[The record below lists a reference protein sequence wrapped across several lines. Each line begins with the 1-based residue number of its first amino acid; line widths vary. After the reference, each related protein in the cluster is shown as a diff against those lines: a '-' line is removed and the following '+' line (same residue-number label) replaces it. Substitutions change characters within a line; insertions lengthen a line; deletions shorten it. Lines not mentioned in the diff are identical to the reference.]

1 MARRRSTVS
10 RLRNLLL
17 LGLVLAVAAVGGLFL
32 FGRAGRRTDSRPEET
47 ETRAGQGTTL
57 IGEDFD
63 YTFTEGK
70 RPIFRIRGDSI
81 RADQAG
87 TVFLDGVGVTLY
99 DERGQAYHVESKEAS
114 FNRASNEGRLQGDV
128 FLKGPGGLELHT
140 VQLQIREKGQLLVC
154 PRQVEIRYAEQY
166 VAHGQR
172 LRVDL
177 PTEVFVLQGKARV
190 NSLPGAENP
199 VAAVAQRAI
208 YERQKR
214 LLRIEGGAQL
224 RRGRQRIQAQRITAF
239 LSQDE
244 SSLLFVRALWNVKGQ
259 SASTRVQEGQP
270 PALVRFSGRDLAVI
284 LQPQGNEV
292 RKVDLEGTGRERI
305 SLETTGRGVTRTL
318 TAVRVEGV
326 LAEGVLS
333 EAEAFGGVELR
344 ENVRARPAQG
354 IAGGVRQARGK
365 RGLATFDPDGQLVK
379 ASLFNEV
386 FFQDPQV
393 RAEGNRATLDL
404 EADRGEFFGNPVD
417 VKSEKGELHAPRI
430 VYDTEHQVVNA
441 QGGVRAL
448 LEQDEDAAMA
458 STPLAEGEGPV
469 RVEAK
474 EAFWRQ
480 EPSSFLFRGDVRS
493 WRGEN
498 LMLSQE
504 LRGDQVQDRLTASGG
519 VKTLWI
525 PEQGGAGSPTGGG
538 AGSAKTPTQPASRA
552 PIEVVAS
559 ELVYEQGS
567 RVLTYTGGVRIEQ
580 QGKTLQCQKV
590 EVRLDEKNEPQVM
603 TCSGQARLND
613 PAAGRNIEGETAVY
627 RITQRQ
633 VEFTGAKVIMRDREG
648 NQVQGRRVLYWIDDG
663 KVEVKGRDGTA
674 AGTG

>member
-1 MARRRSTVS
+1 MARRSSTIA
-10 RLRNLLL
+10 RLRTLLL
-17 LGLVLAVAAVGGLFL
+17 LGLVLAVAAVAGLFL
-32 FGRAGRRTDSRPEET
+32 FGRAGQRSDSRPEET
-47 ETRAGQGTTL
+47 ATRAGQGTTL

-99 DERGQAYHVESKEAS
+99 DERGQAYHVESKQAS
-114 FNRASNEGRLQGDV
+114 FNRAANEGRLQGDV

-140 VQLQIREKGQLLVC
+140 AQLQIRDKGQLLFC

-177 PTEVFVLQGKARV
+177 PTEVFVLQGRARV

-199 VAAVAQRAI
+199 VAAVAQRAV

-224 RRGRQRIQAQRITAF
+224 RRGRQRLQAQRITAF

-244 SSLLFVRALWNVKGQ
+244 SSLVFVRALWNVKGQ
-259 SASTRVQEGQP
+259 SARTQVQEGE
-270 PALVRFSGRDLAVI
+270 PAAMVRFSGRDLAVI

-292 RKVDLEGTGRERI
+292 RKVDLEGSGRERV
-305 SLETTGRGVTRTL
+305 SLETAGGGVTRTL

-344 ENVRARPAQG
+344 ENVRPRPAQG

-365 RGLATFDPDGQLVK
+365 RGLANFNPDGQLVK

-386 FFQDPQV
+386 VFQDPQV

-404 EADRGEFFGNPVD
+404 ETDRAEFFGDPVD

-430 VYDTEHQVVNA
+430 VYDTENQVVNA
-441 QGGVRAL
+441 QGGVRAV
-448 LEQDEDAAMA
+448 LEQDDDASMA

-469 RVEAK
+469 RVESR

-480 EPSSFLFRGDVRS
+480 NPSSFVFRGDVRS

-504 LRGDQVQDRLTASGG
+504 LRGDQAQDRLTASGG

-525 PEQGGAGSPTGGG
+525 PEQGAGAT
-538 AGSAKTPTQPASRA
+538 AGETQASRA

-559 ELVYEQGS
+559 ELIYEQGS
-567 RVLTYTGGVRIEQ
+567 RVLNYTGGVRIEQ
-580 QGKTLQCQKV
+580 EGKTLQCQKV
-590 EVRLDEKNEPQVM
+590 EVQLDEKRKPQLM

-613 PAAGRNIEGETAVY
+613 PKAGRNIEGETAVY
-627 RITQRQ
+627 RIAQRQ

-663 KVEVKGRDGTA
+663 KVEVKGKESAA

>member
-1 MARRRSTVS
+1 MARRSSTIS

-17 LGLVLAVAAVGGLFL
+17 LGLVLALAAVTGLFL
-32 FGRAGRRTDSRPEET
+32 FGRAGQRSDSRPEEAA
-47 ETRAGQGTTL
+47 TRAGQGTTL

-99 DERGQAYHVESKEAS
+99 DERGQAYHVESKQAS
-114 FNRASNEGRLQGDV
+114 FNRVANEGRLQGDV

-140 VQLQIREKGQLLVC
+140 AQLQIRDKGQLLFC

-177 PTEVFVLQGKARV
+177 PAEVFVLQGRARV

-199 VAAVAQRAI
+199 VAAVAQRAV

-224 RRGRQRIQAQRITAF
+224 RRGRQRLQAQRITAF

-244 SSLLFVRALWNVKGQ
+244 SSLVFVRALWNVKGQ
-259 SASTRVQEGQP
+259 SARTQVQEGEP
-270 PALVRFSGRDLAVI
+270 AALVRFSGRDLAVI
-284 LQPQGNEV
+284 LQPQGNQV
-292 RKVDLEGTGRERI
+292 RKVDLEGSGRERV
-305 SLETTGRGVTRTL
+305 SLETAGGGVTRTL
-318 TAVRVEGV
+318 TAVRVEGI

-344 ENVRARPAQG
+344 ENVRPRPAQG
-354 IAGGVRQARGK
+354 IEGGVRQASGK
-365 RGLATFDPDGQLVK
+365 RGLANFNADGQLVK

-386 FFQDPQV
+386 VFQDPQV

-404 EADRGEFFGNPVD
+404 ETDRAEFFGDPVD

-430 VYDTEHQVVNA
+430 VYDTENQVVNA
-441 QGGVRAL
+441 QGGVRAV
-448 LEQDEDAAMA
+448 LEQDDDASMA

-469 RVEAK
+469 RVESR

-480 EPSSFLFRGDVRS
+480 NPSSFVFRGDVRS

-525 PEQGGAGSPTGGG
+525 PEQGAGG
-538 AGSAKTPTQPASRA
+538 ATAGETQASRA

-559 ELVYEQGS
+559 ELIYEQGS
-567 RVLTYTGGVRIEQ
+567 RVLNYTGGVRIEQ
-580 QGKTLQCQKV
+580 EGKTLQCQKV
-590 EVRLDEKNEPQVM
+590 EVQLDEKRKPQLM

-613 PAAGRNIEGETAVY
+613 PKAGRNIEGETAVY
-627 RITQRQ
+627 RISQRQ

-663 KVEVKGRDGTA
+663 KVEVKGKEGAA
-674 AGTG
+674 AGAG